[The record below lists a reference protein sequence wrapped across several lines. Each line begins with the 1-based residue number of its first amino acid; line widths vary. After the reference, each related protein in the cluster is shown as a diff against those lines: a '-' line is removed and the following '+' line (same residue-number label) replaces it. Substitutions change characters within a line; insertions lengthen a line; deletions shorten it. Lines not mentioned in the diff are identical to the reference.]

1 MKNIPVIHVSAPSLA
16 ESYDK
21 ALIALNENGVPFKT
35 QYDKPNDPPSLDCTM
50 NITVLDP
57 LSDPMLHKA
66 FPGGIGNTGSV
77 CGAVIGAVMGIGL
90 VRGRSEDMEEMM
102 QTLAVGQ
109 EFRRRFEAEMET
121 IECRELTGI
130 DLTTP
135 EGVEELMS
143 SEVPVTVCFPA
154 VGIAYRVVV
163 DLLRE
168 TQ

>member
-1 MKNIPVIHVSAPSLA
+1 
-16 ESYDK
+16 
-21 ALIALNENGVPFKT
+21 
-35 QYDKPNDPPSLDCTM
+35 
-50 NITVLDP
+50 
-57 LSDPMLHKA
+57 
-66 FPGGIGNTGSV
+66 
-77 CGAVIGAVMGIGL
+77 MGIGL

-135 EGVEELMS
+135 EGLEELMS
-143 SEVPVTVCFPA
+143 SEVPATVCFPA

-168 TQ
+168 TSA